1 MITKL
6 VLIALITF
14 TSFASEIVIKKT
26 MKLEKK
32 PTLVRDNATN
42 TLTDT
47 TTGIVWEDDNRFKK
61 NWSDAKEYCEDLT
74 LGGSDEW
81 HLPTISELE
90 TIADYS
96 EYKPALKGDFD
107 TITTNMYWSLS
118 TDASNGDDA
127 WFVLFENGRS
137 YTLDKTKKA
146 SFKCVNTQKKNPSII
161 KRDGDLVTDSATGIM
176 WQDSSE
182 AKSIET
188 DFKGAEK
195 YCKELSLGGYDDW
208 YLPKVEQLLSITDKE
223 KANPSIKEE
232 FKNTFP
238 DGYWTS
244 SVNVLHS
251 SNIWYVHFGYG
262 FSSDYGKRKLNR
274 HVRCA
279 RAGNEKTLTFK
290 QLVSKLAKIEK
301 NSPKKLSTFDKLVSK
316 LEKKEMGGTKKP
328 SRKKT
333 LEEIV
338 LKKALEIVWGK
349 PHITKLKYKRRK
361 GYFVGYISFDAKA
374 DFDQKIHITI
384 AKDKQI
390 GFKRNM
396 KYVKPEAV
404 FEYDGSSVKLKDVR
418 IKYEK
423 VYYSSEFVK
432 MNLDDTKENIN
443 IGKDIKFD

>member
-1 MITKL
+1 MIKKL
-6 VLIALITF
+6 VLITLITF
-14 TSFASEIVIKKT
+14 TSLASEIVIKKT

-61 NWSDAKEYCEDLT
+61 TWSDAKEYCEDLT

-90 TIADYS
+90 SIADYS
-96 EYKPALKGDFD
+96 EYKPALRGDFD
-107 TITTNMYWSLS
+107 TISTNIYWSS
-118 TDASNGDDA
+118 SADASHSDDA

-137 YTLDKTKKA
+137 YPLDKSKKA
-146 SFKCVNTQKKNPSII
+146 SFKCVNTQKKKPSTI
-161 KRDGDLVTDSATGIM
+161 KRDGDVVTDSSTGIM
-176 WQDSSE
+176 WQDNSE
-182 AKSIET
+182 AKSIER

-223 KANPSIKEE
+223 KADPSIKEE

-244 SVNVLHS
+244 SVNVTHS

-262 FSSDYGKRKLNR
+262 FSSDYGKKTLNR

-279 RAGNEKTLTFK
+279 RAGKTKSLTFN
-290 QLVSKLAKIEK
+290 QLVSKLV
-301 NSPKKLSTFDKLVSK
+301 D
-316 LEKKEMGGTKKP
+316 KEMSETTKP
-328 SRKKT
+328 STRKD
-333 LEEIV
+333 LERLV
-338 LKKALEIVWGK
+338 LNRALAIAWGK

-361 GYFVGYISFDAKA
+361 GYFVGKVSFDAKV

-432 MNLDDTKENIN
+432 MNLDETKEDIT